1 MSSKFLEQV
10 DKKVIFM
17 DGGMGTAIHKADE
30 AFGLELEKDYLGQ
43 ENCPEVLLKTRPEVI
58 QHIHESF
65 LEVGSDA
72 IETDTFG
79 ANKLVLAEFDLQDET
94 RELNK
99 KAVEVA
105 RESCEKYATEDKPRF
120 VIGSM
125 GPGTKLVTLGHT
137 DWDTMLDS
145 YTEQCRG
152 LIDGGVDAFLIETA
166 QDLLMVK
173 CAINACCDALEEAGK
188 TTDDIPIMVQVTIE
202 QMGTMLV
209 GSEIS
214 AAAVALEGYP
224 IMSLGMNCA
233 TGPTEMAEHL
243 QWLSEHWPHRLSVL
257 PNAGLP
263 TLVDGQTVYPL
274 EPKPFAE
281 KMSEFVDKYGLNI
294 VGGCCGTGPEHLK
307 QLIDKVGERAPKKI
321 EDRLTEAMP
330 KGVTSMYNYV
340 EYRQENSLLN
350 IGERTNS
357 SGSRKFKRLIE
368 EEDFDEMVSLARE
381 QVREGSHVIDVNVD
395 YAGRDGAQDMYEVIR
410 RFVRQ
415 VNVPFMLDS
424 TSPEVIEAGLKA
436 AGGKCLIN
444 SANLEEGEEKFAEMV
459 RLAKRYNAGLVF
471 GTIDEDP
478 EEAMGRTADRKE
490 EIADREYKLATE
502 QYGLAEEDIMFDPLV
517 LPISTGMDKDKRSGL
532 ELVEGTKRIS
542 QKYPKVQIT
551 CGLSNVSF
559 GLVPAARQV
568 LNSVFLHELQEAGM
582 TSAIVNV
589 AKILPENKIDEEKW
603 NAALDVIYNRE
614 KDEPVKLH
622 DGNESSDPLQ
632 IFIDMFGDDEGE
644 TSMKQDLSEL
654 PLEERLQQHIIDGEK
669 KNLEETLEEA
679 MEQYKPLDII
689 NEHLLGGMKVVG
701 DLFGAGKMQLPFV
714 LQSAEVMKKA
724 VAHLEP
730 HMERQEGDTKGTIVL
745 ATVKGDVHDIG
756 KNLVDIIMSN
766 NGYTVHNLGI
776 KQPVSNIIEAAKEK
790 KPDAIGLSGLLV
802 KSVQIMEENLHEFND
817 QGFDMP
823 LLLGGAA
830 LTRSHCEGNLRPKYN
845 GNVYYGLDAF
855 EGLRLMDHIVQSKED
870 DLQQEIDERLEKRAE
885 TDKKIEEQEK
895 KREQKKQAEAAEGE
909 GADSEGGAAVAT
921 KKKSDV
927 STDLE
932 TPEPPFWGDR
942 MVEWVDPDQVFPFI
956 NKIALFRGQWQFK
969 KGKLSE
975 KEYQALLEDEVEPL
989 FERLKQKCKDE
1000 QILEPKLVYGYYP
1013 CQSDGDDL
1021 IIYDPEDHDKEAERF
1036 TFPRQSEKKKLLCI
1050 SDFFKSVDSGE
1061 KDVVGFTCVTMGQ
1074 RISEVTQELFK
1085 NDDYQQYL
1093 YMHGMGVEAAEGLAE
1108 MWHKRMRQELGID
1121 ADDASDIRKL
1131 FQQHYRGSRYSFG
1144 YPACPDMSDQEKL
1157 FRLIKPERIG
1167 CELTDNWQI
1176 DPEQSTSA
1184 IMVHHPEAKYFNI

>member
-10 DKKVIFM
+10 DKKVLFL
-17 DGGMGTAIHKADE
+17 DGGMGTAIHKADD
-30 AFGLELEKDYLGQ
+30 AFGLELEKDYLGK
-43 ENCPEVLLKTRPEVI
+43 ENCPEVLLNTRPEVI
-58 QHIHESF
+58 QHIHEGF
-65 LEVGSDA
+65 LEAGSDA
-72 IETDTFG
+72 VETDTFG
-79 ANKLVLAEFDLQDET
+79 ANKLVLEEFELQDET
-94 RELNK
+94 RALNK

-105 RESCEKYATEDKPRF
+105 RESCQKYATEDKPRF
-120 VIGSM
+120 VIGAM

-166 QDLLMVK
+166 QDLLQVK
-173 CAINACCDALEEAGK
+173 CAINACMDALHEAGK

-243 QWLSEHWPHRLSVL
+243 QWLSEHLPNRLSVL

-263 TLVDGQTVYPL
+263 TLVDGETVYPL
-274 EPKPFAE
+274 EPQPFAE
-281 KMSEFVDKYGLNI
+281 KMAEYVDKYGLNV
-294 VGGCCGTGPEHLK
+294 VGGCCGTGPEHIKELVE
-307 QLIDKVGERAPKKI
+307 KVGERAPQPV
-321 EDRLTEAMP
+321 EARLKEEMP
-330 KGVTSMYNYV
+330 KGVTSLYNYV
-340 EYRQENSLLN
+340 AYRQENAMLN
-350 IGERTNS
+350 VGERTNA
-357 SGSRKFKRLIE
+357 SGSRKFKRLVE

-395 YAGRDGAQDMYEVIR
+395 YAGRDNAQDMYEVAR

-415 VNVPFMLDS
+415 VNVPLMLDS
-424 TSPEVIEAGLKA
+424 TSPDVIEAGLKT

-444 SANLEEGEEKFAEMV
+444 SANLEDGEEKFAQMV
-459 RLAKRYNAGLVF
+459 NLARRYNAGLVF

-478 EEAMGRTADRKE
+478 EEAMARTADRKE
-490 EIADREYKLATE
+490 EIATREYELATE
-502 QYGLAEEDIMFDPLV
+502 KYGLAEEDVMFDPLV
-517 LPISTGMDKDKRSGL
+517 LPISTGMEKDKRSGL
-532 ELVEGTKRIS
+532 ELVEGIRRIS
-542 QKYPKVQIT
+542 QTYPNVQIT
-551 CGLSNVSF
+551 CGLSNASF

-568 LNSVFLHELQEAGM
+568 LNSVLLHELAEAGM
-582 TSAIVNV
+582 TSAIVNA
-589 AKILPENKIDEEKW
+589 AKILPSNKIDEEKW

-622 DGNESSDPLQ
+622 DGNESTDPLQ
-632 IFIDMFGDDEGE
+632 IFIDLFGDDEGE

-669 KNLEETLEEA
+669 KGLEGTLDEA
-679 MEQYKPLDII
+679 MEQYPPLEII
-689 NEHLLGGMKVVG
+689 NQHLLGGMKVVG

-714 LQSAEVMKKA
+714 LQSAEVMKQA
-724 VAHLEP
+724 VAYLEP
-730 HMERQEGDTKGTIVL
+730 HMEKQEDDTKGTIVL

-756 KNLVDIIMSN
+756 KNLVDIIMTN
-766 NGYTVHNLGI
+766 NGYTVQNLGI
-776 KQPVSNIIEAAKEK
+776 KQPVSHIIEAAKEH

-830 LTRSHCEGNLRPKYN
+830 LTRSHCEQNLRPKYN

-855 EGLRLMDHIVQSKED
+855 EGLRLMDRIVEGRED
-870 DLQQEIDERLEKRAE
+870 VLSQEIDERLEKRAE
-885 TDKKIEEQEK
+885 TDKKIAEQEK
-895 KREQKKQAEAAEGE
+895 KREEKKEAEGA
-909 GADSEGGAAVAT
+909 ADGEGGTAVQAKT
-921 KKKSDV
+921 KSDV
-927 STDLE
+927 STDLDV
-932 TPEPPFWGDR
+932 PEPPFWGDR
-942 MVEWVDPDQVFPFI
+942 VVEWIDPDQVFPFI

-975 KEYQALLEDEVEPL
+975 QEYQALLEDKVEPE

-1000 QILEPKLVYGYYP
+1000 KILQPQVVYGYFP
-1013 CQSDGDDL
+1013 CQSEGDEL
-1021 IIYDPEDHDKEAERF
+1021 IVFDADDHDKEVERF

-1050 SDFFKSVDSGE
+1050 SDFFKSVESGE
-1061 KDVVGFTCVTMGQ
+1061 KDVLGLTCVTMGQ
-1074 RISEVTQELFK
+1074 KISEVTQSLFE
-1085 NDDYQQYL
+1085 NNDYQEYL
-1093 YMHGMGVEAAEGLAE
+1093 YMHGIGVETAEGLAE
-1108 MWHKRMRQELGID
+1108 MWHKRMRQELGVD
-1121 ADDASDIRKL
+1121 NEDASDIRKL

-1157 FRLIKPERIG
+1157 FRLLKPDRIG

-1184 IMVHHPEAKYFNI
+1184 VVVHHPEAKYFNI